1 MDDIQFAGIQNT
13 TGAPVKSMHD
23 GRVIKFEKDEIK
35 VLPTGVVQFL
45 LMRNHM
51 VTDGK
56 VVMRKH
62 LYKSVPLMEALKHVK
77 APENKSVAA
86 AKKEAE
92 EAEKKEAALR
102 AKIIA
107 ELKAEGLL
115 VTKKS

>member
-1 MDDIQFAGIQNT
+1 MEDIQFAGIQNT

-23 GRVIKFEKDEIK
+23 GRPIKFEKDEIK
-35 VLPTGVVQFL
+35 VLSTGIVQFL
-45 LMRNHM
+45 LQRNHM
-51 VTDGK
+51 VSDGK
-56 VVMRKH
+56 IVMRKY
-62 LYKSVPLMEALKHVK
+62 LFKSVPLVEALKHVK

-92 EAEKKEAALR
+92 AAEKKEAELR

-115 VTKKS
+115 VTKK